1 MGCFWKFFV
10 NPITPWG
17 SYIFI
22 LDWQN
27 KVSISVLWFYKGIT
41 LLNLPL
47 GTHLSFYIYR
57 YHRSDIEEKRYI
69 PKYQSNQF
77 WIHFGRLSRLLTTSP
92 TLLRA
97 RASKKAYFW
106 LCLILNNVQI
116 ARASK
121 KVYFWLIFVPC
132 STFHAYKRC
141 KFLIFLYKNVS
152 N

>member
-1 MGCFWKFFV
+1 M
-10 NPITPWG
+10 
-17 SYIFI
+17 YIFLPNGHNYI
-22 LDWQN
+22 C
-27 KVSISVLWFYKGIT
+27 ISDFGVYKGISFQ
-41 LLNLPL
+41 NLPL
-47 GTHLSFYIYR
+47 GTHLSFYRYR
-57 YHRSDIEEKRYI
+57 CTGRDIEEKRCSLSYSS
-69 PKYQSNQF
+69 KQLLNY
-77 WIHFGRLSRLLTTSP
+77 FGRLSRLLTTSP

-121 KVYFWLIFVPC
+121 KVYFWLMSVPC